1 MNYSRGGSGDVNN
14 AAVAAALLKS
24 ITAVAAVA
32 AVMSTTVAAEKMI
45 SITVAVAVQW

>member
-14 AAVAAALLKS
+14 AAVAAAMLKS
-24 ITAVAAVA
+24 ITAVA